1 MQRVTLVRYT
11 TKPGA
16 AAENEKLS
24 RAVFDELRRKKQK
37 GMAYALLRDGDNFL
51 HFFINTR
58 AADADVLVELPT
70 FKAFS
75 AHNGE
80 RYVAAPEIIRA
91 DMQLVESY
99 GIAEP

>member
-1 MQRVTLVRYT
+1 MQRVTLVRYA

-16 AAENEKLS
+16 TAENEKLS
-24 RAVFDELRRKKQK
+24 RAVFEELRQKKQT

-58 AADADVLVELPT
+58 APDADVLVELPS

-75 AHNGE
+75 ANNTE
-80 RYVAAPEIIRA
+80 RFAAAPEIVRA